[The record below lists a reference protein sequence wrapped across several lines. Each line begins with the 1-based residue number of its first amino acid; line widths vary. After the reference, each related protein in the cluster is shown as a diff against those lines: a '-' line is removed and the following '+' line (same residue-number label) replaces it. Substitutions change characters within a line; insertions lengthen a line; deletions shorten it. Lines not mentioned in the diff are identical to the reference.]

1 MHENLEMKGRLTLR
15 ITDRNGVVVREQT
28 SVNRIVTTGRQL
40 VAQLFGGVTAGT
52 PPAPVTHMAVGT
64 NPAAPADPQTA
75 LGTERGPRK
84 PISDVT
90 YTEFDEPAAGG
101 GTVRRVKA
109 TLRTVFDFGEVNG
122 TEALREAGVFTAATG
137 GVMYNRVVFD
147 PVTKTSAF
155 QLTLLW
161 DITF

>member
-1 MHENLEMKGRLTLR
+1 
-15 ITDRNGVVVREQT
+15 
-28 SVNRIVTTGRQL
+28 
-40 VAQLFGGVTAGT
+40 
-52 PPAPVTHMAVGT
+52 
-64 NPAAPADPQTA
+64 
-75 LGTERGPRK
+75 
-84 PISDVT
+84 
-90 YTEFDEPAAGG
+90 
-101 GTVRRVKA
+101 VRRVKA

-147 PVTKTSAF
+147 PVTKTTAF